1 MDRLVHYYRFLADT
15 AQTGSEG
22 TVTSARLGA
31 ALDVDPSQVRKD
43 FAAIGL
49 MGMSRVGYD
58 VCEVCRTIRTVL
70 GFDVS
75 YEAVLIGAGQLGS
88 AILAYP
94 EFHRYGLRVVAA
106 FDGDPFKV
114 GRRIGGHTIRPIDD
128 MVPFV
133 REHGTPMAILC
144 TPVDAAQDLADM
156 LVAVDVKAIWNFTP
170 RRLTVP
176 DNVLARNERF
186 SAGLGE
192 IAYCLNRLGTGREM
206 ADRTSRSA

>member
-15 AQTGSEG
+15 VQSG
-22 TVTSARLGA
+22 TVTSAHLGA

-58 VCEVCRTIRTVL
+58 ACEVCRTIRTVL

-94 EFHRYGLRVVAA
+94 EFDRYGLRVVAA

-114 GRRIGGHTIRPIDD
+114 GRRIGGHTIRPIDE

-133 REHGTPMAILC
+133 HENGIPMAILC

-156 LVAVDVKAIWNFTP
+156 LVTVDVKAIWNFTP

-176 DNVLARNERF
+176 DGVLARNERF

-192 IAYCLNRLGTGREM
+192 IAYGLARLRKAGEM
-206 ADRTSRSA
+206 TDRTSRSA